1 MVDHLKQPMF
11 FGEELNTARYDV
23 MKYPKI
29 DKFTQQQL
37 AYFWRPEE
45 VDLSSDINDFKNKMN
60 PVEKRLYIL
69 NLQYQTLLD
78 SVQGRSPN
86 LAFLPIVSLPELET
100 WIETWSFS
108 ECLAEGTEVLT
119 STGWKDLSV
128 TTTEDECLVYNL
140 ENDEVF
146 FEKPK
151 RVVEYDVDTDM
162 VEYKSHVDTQYHQ
175 LVTPNHRMP
184 VIHRDVRKDGTQQR
198 YFKEALL
205 QDYGP
210 HHLAPVSGYTSKV
223 GKTLTPLDRLKIAV
237 QADGTVSDRYT
248 GARCGTIPAW
258 FNLTKQRKIDRLLEL
273 CSDAGVV
280 INELAPDKHGPSRW
294 FKVNFPVGEAGS
306 ECLKSFDW
314 VDLKSVSLS
323 FCENFLEE
331 LSMWDSHRSA
341 PDRGFTYSTTVRGNA
356 DTVQAIASLCG
367 QSPRRRVRED
377 NRKSTYKDLYSISVI
392 KRAYKDGQSISRKL
406 VPYKGKVRCLE
417 TSTGAFV
424 IRYNGVVSVTGNTIH
439 SRSYTHI
446 IRNVFDNPSEILDN
460 VMLIPEITER
470 AGMVTEAYDNLI
482 ELNHDKTASSHDR
495 GVALFKCML
504 SVYALEA
511 IRFYVSFACS
521 FSFVERG
528 LMEGNGKVM
537 TLIARDEFLHQGG
550 AHFML
555 TRWLKGLDDP
565 MMTEIAKDYKWL
577 IGEVLLDTYN
587 QECVWADFLFS
598 EGNIKGL
605 NAAVLKEYLG
615 YLTNLRAGDLVEG
628 LVLVPDAPKQNPLSW
643 IDAYLESSKRQVAPQ
658 EVELSSYMGGSIK
671 VEELDLG
678 EFEL

>member
-1 MVDHLKQPMF
+1 MF

-100 WIETWSFS
+100 WIETWAFS
-108 ECLAEGTEVLT
+108 E
-119 STGWKDLSV
+119 
-128 TTTEDECLVYNL
+128 
-140 ENDEVF
+140 
-146 FEKPK
+146 
-151 RVVEYDVDTDM
+151 
-162 VEYKSHVDTQYHQ
+162 
-175 LVTPNHRMP
+175 
-184 VIHRDVRKDGTQQR
+184 
-198 YFKEALL
+198 
-205 QDYGP
+205 
-210 HHLAPVSGYTSKV
+210 
-223 GKTLTPLDRLKIAV
+223 AV
-237 QADGTVSDRYT
+237 
-248 GARCGTIPAW
+248 
-258 FNLTKQRKIDRLLEL
+258 
-273 CSDAGVV
+273 
-280 INELAPDKHGPSRW
+280 
-294 FKVNFPVGEAGS
+294 
-306 ECLKSFDW
+306 
-314 VDLKSVSLS
+314 
-323 FCENFLEE
+323 
-331 LSMWDSHRSA
+331 
-341 PDRGFTYSTTVRGNA
+341 
-356 DTVQAIASLCG
+356 
-367 QSPRRRVRED
+367 
-377 NRKSTYKDLYSISVI
+377 
-392 KRAYKDGQSISRKL
+392 
-406 VPYKGKVRCLE
+406 
-417 TSTGAFV
+417 
-424 IRYNGVVSVTGNTIH
+424 H

-470 AGMVTEAYDNLI
+470 AGMVTEGYDNLI

-550 AHFML
+550 VHFML

-565 MMTEIAKDYKWL
+565 MMTGIAKDYKHL
-577 IGEVLLDTYN
+577 IGEVILDTYN

-643 IDAYLESSKRQVAPQ
+643 IDSYLESSKRQVAPQ